1 MAKIVFMGTPEFAV
15 PTLQA
20 LLDSPHQ
27 VSLVLCQPDRKQ
39 GRGHKTQAPPVKQL
53 AQAAGIEVFQPEQI
67 KNRPDVAE
75 RLAAEKADFFV
86 VVAYG
91 KILPQEI
98 LDLPAQGCIN
108 VHASLLPRWRGAAP
122 IQYALLAGDQKTGCC
137 TMLMDIGMD
146 TGDLLLCEETPIGP
160 AETAETLTPRL
171 SGLGAKLLVQTLD
184 RFEEI
189 TAQRQDPE
197 VATYAKLIN
206 KEDRLIDFNQPARD
220 LANRFRALSPK
231 PGVFC
236 SFRGKRLALLDCRLA
251 LGSGKPGEV
260 IALDEQSVTIACAKD
275 ALQLVEVRPE
285 SKGPMNAR
293 AFANGYQIKLGDQL
307 GGA

>member
-1 MAKIVFMGTPEFAV
+1 MANVVFMGTPEFAV

-20 LLDSPHQ
+20 LLESSHQ
-27 VSLVLCQPDRKQ
+27 VSLVLCQPDRRQ
-39 GRGHKTQAPPVKQL
+39 GRGHKTQAPPVKRL
-53 AQAAGIEVFQPEQI
+53 AQQAGIEVYQPETI
-67 KNRPDVAE
+67 KSQPEVAQ
-75 RLAAEKADFFV
+75 RLAQEKADFFV

-98 LDLPAQGCIN
+98 LDLPASGCIN

-122 IQYALLAGDQKTGCC
+122 IQYALMAGDRATGCC
-137 TMLMDIGMD
+137 TMLMDAGMD

-171 SGLGAKLLVQTLD
+171 SGMGAKLLVETLD
-184 RFEEI
+184 RFDQL
-189 TAQRQDPE
+189 TPRAQNPE
-197 VATYAKLIN
+197 DATYAKLIG
-206 KEDRLIDFNQPARD
+206 KEDRRIDFARSARE
-220 LANRFRALSPK
+220 LFNRFRALSPK

-236 SFRGKRLALLDCRLA
+236 DFRGKRLALLDCRLA
-251 LGSGKPGEV
+251 QGSGPAGQVLEWDDESFTVACGEG
-260 IALDEQSVTIACAKD
+260 

-293 AFANGYQIKLGDQL
+293 AFANGYQLKPGQSL